1 MKRVIILN
9 SPLYEEIN
17 SKNKEDYLP
26 PLGLGIIFS
35 AIEKKFRV
43 SFVDSIAENLSVDLV
58 IALLEKEKPDFVCI
72 NIFTTNYNLVKQIV
86 EKTPIRLNWI
96 IGGISTKSL
105 HTEIF
110 NWITENQ
117 IDIVYGDGE
126 GIVESIINSTI
137 SQEPKAFKDKRR
149 FFIVDQHS
157 AYYVKTISNE
167 QLNRS
172 IFKSEPQL
180 NIYDE
185 YEVCIYTS
193 RGCPYHCAYCVAS
206 HLRNTEL
213 GSIRCKDVN
222 SIVSELETIHARYP
236 EVISIRVLDD
246 LFLSNRTSFENAV
259 SIFNRFNFSWR
270 AMCHIKS
277 VNNIDD
283 KMLLRLS
290 KSGCK
295 ELFIGIESGSPDILT
310 KIHKTSDVDMIERS
324 VKRILG
330 AGIRVK
336 GYFICGLPGE
346 TEEDLERTL
355 KLAIALKKHSN
366 GEGIFRNSTFQF
378 RPYYGTDLY
387 DQIVFDSGIEYNSI
401 LLNTKDSVELNTK
414 VRNKSFN
421 FESGNY
427 SSVSRDI
434 LLSYIMRMNLLNE

>member
-1 MKRVIILN
+1 MKRVTILN

-17 SKNKEDYLP
+17 PKNNEDYLP
-26 PLGLGIIFS
+26 PIGLGIIFS
-35 AIEKKFRV
+35 SIERKFRV
-43 SFVDSIAENLSVDLV
+43 RFVDSIAENLSVEA
-58 IALLEKEKPDFVCI
+58 IINILEKEKPDFVCI
-72 NIFTTNYNLVKQIV
+72 NIFTTNYNLVKKIV
-86 EKTPIRLNWI
+86 ERAPVCLHWI

-105 HTEIF
+105 HAEIF
-110 NWITENQ
+110 SWITDSQ

-126 GIVESIINSTI
+126 RIVESIITSTI
-137 SQEPKAFKDKRR
+137 SEKPKVFKDKRR
-149 FFIVDQHS
+149 FFIVDKHS
-157 AYYVKTISNE
+157 TYYVKTISNE
-167 QLNRS
+167 MLNRS

-206 HLRNTEL
+206 HHRNTEL
-213 GSIRCKDVN
+213 GSIRRKDIK
-222 SIVSELETIHARYP
+222 SILSELEAIQAHYP
-236 EVISIRVLDD
+236 EAVSIRVLDD
-246 LFLSNRTSFENAV
+246 LFLSDRVSFESAV
-259 SIFNRFNFSWR
+259 YIFNRFRLNWR

-277 VNNIDD
+277 INNIGNN
-283 KMLLRLS
+283 MLLRLS

-295 ELFIGIESGSPDILT
+295 ELFVGIESGSPDILI
-310 KIHKTSDVDMIERS
+310 KIHKTSDIDMIERS
-324 VKRILG
+324 VKRILN

-346 TEEDLERTL
+346 TEEDLEKTL
-355 KLAIALKKHSN
+355 KLATILKQHSN
-366 GEGIFRNSTFQF
+366 DKGIFRNSTFQF

-387 DQIVFDSGIEYNSI
+387 DEIVSGSGMESNSI

-427 SSVSRDI
+427 SSVSRDTLI
-434 LLSYIMRMNLLNE
+434 SYIVKMNQLNE

>member
-17 SKNKEDYLP
+17 PNNNEDYLP

-35 AIEKKFRV
+35 AIERKFNAR
-43 SFVDSIAENLSVDLV
+43 FIDSIAENLSIDT
-58 IALLEKEKPDFVCI
+58 IIDILENEKPNFVCI
-72 NIFTTNYNLVKQIV
+72 NIFTTNYSLVKQIV
-86 EKTPIRLNWI
+86 ERTLVNLHWI

-105 HTEIF
+105 HAEIF
-110 NWITENQ
+110 NWLTESQ

-126 GIVESIINSTI
+126 RIVESIITSAI
-137 SQEPKAFKDKRR
+137 SEEPKAFKDKRR

-206 HLRNTEL
+206 HLRNSEL
-213 GSIRCKDVN
+213 GIIRRKDVN
-222 SIVSELETIHARYP
+222 SIVSELQTINTYYQD
-236 EVISIRVLDD
+236 VVSIRILDD
-246 LFLSNRTSFENAV
+246 LFLSNRKSFENTV
-259 SIFNRFNFSWR
+259 SIFNKFSFSWR
-270 AMCHIKS
+270 AMCHVKS
-277 VNNIDD
+277 INCMDN
-283 KMLLRLS
+283 KGLYSLS
-290 KSGCK
+290 ESGCK
-295 ELFIGIESGSPDILT
+295 ELFVGIESGSPDILT

-324 VKRILG
+324 VKRILD

-346 TEEDLERTL
+346 TEEDLKKTL
-355 KLAIALKKHSN
+355 GLATKLKHHSN
-366 GEGIFRNSTFQF
+366 GKGIFRNSTFQF

-387 DQIVFDSGIEYNSI
+387 DEIVSCLEIESNSI
-401 LLNTKDSVELNTK
+401 LLKTKDSVELNTK

-427 SSVSRDI
+427 SSVSRDTLI
-434 LLSYIMRMNLLNE
+434 SYIMRMNQLNE